1 MQQNPEVK
9 LNLFRTAS
17 PSFFVTS
24 QQRPIT
30 NNFSYCNPLS
40 SFDYTLRN
48 AVHSPFK
55 FFFIGLSSFGYRHL
69 GRRASVTRKIY
80 HSLVNKI
87 RSQKLCNLNLR
98 FQEKNQ
104 IKCKLMH
111 FHFVPLSPP
120 PASSSFVLALFT
132 SSLLLSSVKLLTAL
146 LCTFFLKVR
155 IRCV

>member
-48 AVHSPFK
+48 AVDTPFK
-55 FFFIGLSSFGYRHL
+55 FFFFFFIGLSSFGYRQL
-69 GRRASVTRKIY
+69 CRIASVTRKIY

-120 PASSSFVLALFT
+120 PSSFVVVCLGLVYKLPLALFRQIT
-132 SSLLLSSVKLLTAL
+132 HSFAMH
-146 LCTFFLKVR
+146 FLFKG
-155 IRCV
+155 